1 MLIRPF
7 FAGLSYAVSGE
18 AGDSV
23 AADVTRVL
31 MGWRLLPEDEAES
44 ERG

>member
-31 MGWRLLPEDEAES
+31 LR
-44 ERG
+44 

>member
-7 FAGLSYAVSGE
+7 FVGLSYAVSGE
-18 AGDSV
+18 AVESV

-31 MGWRLLPEDEAES
+31 LRWRLMPKDESKS
-44 ERG
+44 E

>member
-1 MLIRPF
+1 MLVRPF

-18 AGDSV
+18 ADESV

-31 MGWRLLPEDEAES
+31 LRWRLMPKDESNS
-44 ERG
+44 E

>member
-7 FAGLSYAVSGE
+7 FVGLSYAVSGE
-18 AGDSV
+18 AYESV

-31 MGWRLLPEDEAES
+31 LRWRLMPKDESKS
-44 ERG
+44 E

>member
-1 MLIRPF
+1 MLVRPF
-7 FAGLSYAVSGE
+7 FAGLSCEVSGE

-31 MGWRLLPEDEAES
+31 LRWRLMPKDESKS
-44 ERG
+44 E

>member
-7 FAGLSYAVSGE
+7 FVGLSYAVSGE
-18 AGDSV
+18 AGDSLV
-23 AADVTRVL
+23 ADVTRVPL
-31 MGWRLLPEDEAES
+31 RWRLMSENEEES

>member
-7 FAGLSYAVSGE
+7 FIGLSCAISDE
-18 AGDSV
+18 ADESV

-31 MGWRLLPEDEAES
+31 LRWRLMPKDESKS
-44 ERG
+44 E